1 MIMDDQ
7 IRDILCSD
15 SDIDRK
21 VEELIESA
29 KTAGGSDNITVVLAA
44 IT

>member
-7 IRDILCSD
+7 IQEILSSGSD
-15 SDIDRK
+15 MHRK
-21 VEELIESA
+21 VEELIETA
-29 KTAGGSDNITVVLAA
+29 KAAGGNDNITVVLAA

>member
-15 SDIDRK
+15 SDIHRK
-21 VEELIESA
+21 VKELIETA
-29 KTAGGSDNITVVLAA
+29 KAAGGSDNITVVLAA